1 MNSIEDQFQQTH
13 WIGRQSWNPNFQTFN
28 MFLVYQNI
36 SENKHQTFCLS
47 LKDES
52 EVTDKMS
59 MPVSLASAESH
70 LKSSKRPISFVSIE
84 IQTAYN

>member
-1 MNSIEDQFQQTH
+1 
-13 WIGRQSWNPNFQTFN
+13 
-28 MFLVYQNI
+28 MFLIYQSI
-36 SENKHQTFCLS
+36 SENIHQAFCLG

-84 IQTAYN
+84 IQTADKREVAKKKRESNTLYFEQSG